1 MTRSASLIQS
11 NSQVYRIYSRRL
23 SNPAD
28 PQIFITAARKLTTFL
43 SDERAY
49 YDEAQQPIIEILEIA
64 CNSLKNVVPNVFSKP
79 GSLDRSAIP
88 ADKAPLFDAFNR
100 LANSVTPYVS
110 LFSDTT
116 LNSKQRF
123 MMLHSV

>member
-49 YDEAQQPIIEILEIA
+49 YDEAQQPVRPHTCIRIKHPFLLVITLVDLYLLSA
-64 CNSLKNVVPNVFSKP
+64 FV
-79 GSLDRSAIP
+79 LD
-88 ADKAPLFDAFNR
+88 
-100 LANSVTPYVS
+100 
-110 LFSDTT
+110 
-116 LNSKQRF
+116 
-123 MMLHSV
+123 H